1 MIDKERVFNYLDDLR
16 VSGVTNMFGAPAYVR
31 HYFGAKEVSQ
41 SEAINLVVEWME
53 TFDKRH
59 PDGDK

>member
-1 MIDKERVFNYLDDLR
+1 MVDKERVFNYLDGLR

-31 HYFGAKEVSQ
+31 DYFGAKEVSH